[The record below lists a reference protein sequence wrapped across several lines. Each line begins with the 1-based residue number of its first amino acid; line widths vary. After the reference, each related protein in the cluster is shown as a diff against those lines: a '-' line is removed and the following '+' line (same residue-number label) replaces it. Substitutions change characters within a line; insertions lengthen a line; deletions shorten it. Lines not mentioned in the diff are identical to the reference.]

1 MASITSNTLPKP
13 IASAI
18 VNPQAYSEWTG
29 IKEHFRWARHNMP
42 VGLVEA
48 DGFQP
53 FWAITRHEDILA
65 VSKDNARFLN
75 APKSILLAPVA
86 TQMLTHMITGGSP
99 HLVRSLVTFDAP
111 EHMDYRKLTQSWFM
125 PKNLAN
131 LELRIREIARSS
143 IDAMVAT
150 GGACDF
156 VGQVS
161 ALYPLHVVMQIL
173 GVPDEDEPLMLKLT
187 QEMFGSEDPDLNRA
201 RANELTPEEVTQ
213 FVIEAVRDFEAYFA
227 QMAADRRANP
237 RDDVASIIANALIDG
252 APISDRNAAGYYI
265 ILAAAGHDTTS
276 ASTAGAMWAL
286 ANDPEQFARIKADRS
301 LLPGLIEEA
310 IRWTT
315 PVQHFMRT
323 AAEDCEIG
331 GQAIAKDDWLMLCYV
346 SGNYDERV
354 FLDPDRFDA
363 TRHPNRHVAFGA
375 GVHQCLGLHLARLEM
390 RILFDELLDRIE
402 TVELAGTPQRSS
414 STFVSGP
421 KTLPI
426 RFVASG

>member
-1 MASITSNTLPKP
+1 MATIAPATLPP
-13 IASAI
+13 EIASAI
-18 VNPQAYSEWTG
+18 VNPVAYGQWSDL
-29 IKEHFRWARHNMP
+29 KDKFRWARDHLP
-42 VGLVEA
+42 VAQVQAEGYM
-48 DGFQP
+48 P
-53 FWAITRHEDILA
+53 FWAVTRHEDILA
-65 VSKDNARFLN
+65 ISKDNARFLN
-75 APKSILLAPVA
+75 APKSVVLAPVA
-86 TQMLTHMITGGSP
+86 VQMLTHMITGGSP
-99 HLVRSLVTFDAP
+99 HLVRSLVTMDAP

-131 LELRIREIARSS
+131 IEAKIREIARAS
-143 IDAMVAT
+143 IDAMIAT
-150 GGACDF
+150 GGTCDF

-187 QEMFGSEDPDLNRA
+187 QEMFGGEDPDLNRA
-201 RANELTPEEVTQ
+201 RSAELTPEQISQLV
-213 FVIEAVRDFEAYFA
+213 VDAVRDFESYFMA
-227 QMAADRRANP
+227 MAADRRAHP
-237 RDDVASIIANALIDG
+237 RDDVASVIANAMIDG

-265 ILAAAGHDTTS
+265 IVAAAGHDTTS

-286 ANDPEQFARIKADRS
+286 ADDPEQFAKIKADRS

-323 AAEDCEIG
+323 AAEDCEIA

-354 FLDPDRFDA
+354 FDSPDRFDA
-363 TRHPNRHVAFGA
+363 SRGPNRHVAFGA

-390 RILFDELLDRIE
+390 RILFEELLDRVDS
-402 TVELAGTPQRSS
+402 VELAGTPQRAS
-414 STFVSGP
+414 STFVGGP

-426 RFVASG
+426 RFVAQ

>member
-1 MASITSNTLPKP
+1 MATLASATLPTE
-13 IASAI
+13 IAAAT
-18 VNPQAYSEWTG
+18 VNPLAYGQWHAL
-29 IKEHFRWARHNMP
+29 KEQFRWARDNMP

-48 DGFQP
+48 EGYAP

-65 VSKDNARFLN
+65 ISKDNRNFLN
-75 APKSILLAPVA
+75 APKSVVLAPIAV
-86 TQMLTHMITGGSP
+86 QMLTHMITEGSP
-99 HLVRSLVTFDAP
+99 HLVRSLVTLDAP
-111 EHMDYRKLTQSWFM
+111 EHMAYRKLTQSWFM

-131 LELRIREIARSS
+131 IEARIRQIARASV
-143 IDAMVAT
+143 DAMVQT
-150 GGACDF
+150 GGSCDF
-156 VGQVS
+156 VRQVS

-187 QEMFGSEDPDLNRA
+187 QEMFGGEDPDLNRA
-201 RANELTPEEVTQ
+201 RTVKLSPEQISQ
-213 FVIEAVRDFEAYFA
+213 FVVEAVRDFESYFA
-227 QMAADRRANP
+227 KLAADRRLNP
-237 RDDVASIIANALIDG
+237 RNDVASIVANALIDG
-252 APISDRNAAGYYI
+252 QPISDRNAAGYYI

-276 ASTAGAMWAL
+276 ASTAGAMGAL
-286 ANDPEQFARIKADRS
+286 ANDPAQFAQIKADRS

-323 AAEDCEIG
+323 AAYDCQIA

-354 FLDPDRFDA
+354 FADPDRFDA
-363 TRHPNRHVAFGA
+363 SRSPNRHLAFGA

-390 RILFDELLDRIE
+390 RILFEELLDRIE
-402 TVELAGTPQRSS
+402 SVELTATPLRSS
-414 STFVSGP
+414 STFVGGP

-426 RFVASG
+426 RFTAR

>member
-1 MASITSNTLPKP
+1 MATITSSALPKDV
-13 IASAI
+13 AEAI
-18 VNPQAYSEWTG
+18 VNPVAYGEWEDL
-29 IKEHFRWARHNMP
+29 KQKFRWARDNMP

-48 DGFQP
+48 EGYSP

-75 APKSILLAPVA
+75 APKSVVLSPIAV
-86 TQMLTHMITGGSP
+86 QMLTHMITGGSP
-99 HLVRSLVTFDAP
+99 HLVRSLVTLDAP

-125 PKNLAN
+125 PKNLG
-131 LELRIREIARSS
+131 RIEAGIRDIARASV
-143 IDAMVAT
+143 DAMVQT
-150 GGACDF
+150 GGSCDF
-156 VGQVS
+156 VTQVS

-173 GVPDEDEPLMLKLT
+173 GVPHEDEPLMLKLT
-187 QEMFGSEDPDLNRA
+187 QEMFGGEDPDLNRA
-201 RANELTPEEVTQ
+201 RSVDLTPEQISEMV
-213 FVIEAVRDFEAYFA
+213 VAAVRDFEAYFA
-227 QMAADRRANP
+227 NVAADRRANP
-237 RDDVASIIANALIDG
+237 RDDVASVVANAVIDG
-252 APISDRNAAGYYI
+252 QPISDRNAAGYYI

-331 GQAIAKDDWLMLCYV
+331 GQKIAKDDWLMLCYI

-354 FLDPDRFDA
+354 FADPDRFDA
-363 TRHPNRHVAFGA
+363 TRGPNRHVAFGA

-402 TVELAGTPQRSS
+402 SVELTGTPQRAC
-414 STFVSGP
+414 STFVGGP

-426 RFVASG
+426 RFATR